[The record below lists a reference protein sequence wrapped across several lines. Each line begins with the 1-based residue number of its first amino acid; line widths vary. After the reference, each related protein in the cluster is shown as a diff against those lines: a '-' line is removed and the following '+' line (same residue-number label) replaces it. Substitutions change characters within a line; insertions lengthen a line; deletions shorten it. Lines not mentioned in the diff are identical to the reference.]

1 MDAVVIEGWMWCKLV
16 GRVVLVRGQKLAQ
29 KESDA
34 VRRICRQVEG
44 ETGDIAEAGEKALVN
59 SVDEKFQNSTD
70 VQVMERVVDKVGVTQ
85 SRGRDSLQSFWA
97 EDLPLGE
104 EVHRENAG
112 EDHCGSLKRSHG
124 QIEFELSA
132 VR

>member
-1 MDAVVIEGWMWCKLV
+1 MEGRVLYKLV
-16 GRVVLVRGQKLAQ
+16 GRVVLVGGQKLAQ

-34 VRRICRQVEG
+34 VRRICRHVEG
-44 ETGDIAEAGEKALVN
+44 ETGGIAEAGEKALVN
-59 SVDEKFQNSTD
+59 SVDETFQNSTD
-70 VQVMERVVDKVGVTQ
+70 VQVMERVIDKVCVTQ
-85 SRGRDSLQSFWA
+85 FPGRDSLQSFWA
-97 EDLPLGE
+97 EDVPLGE

-124 QIEFELSA
+124 QSEFELSA